1 MGGARVL
8 RAGLWA
14 LVGVCLGGCALVLG
28 GLEEGTAPSQD
39 AGVVPE
45 NRGPAEAGAP
55 TCPGALPGFRYRRP
69 LTLAPVSEGVSDY
82 TAAVLLPTVEL
93 AAAGKVQPSG
103 VDYRFTDERG
113 RLLPFWIDDGGG
125 TTASRAFVR
134 FDLRGGSPD
143 LIGRSQRAWLHY
155 GNPKAPEAADPL
167 APYLPGIVDDPLFAR
182 RDGWQV
188 RFAEDPADGAPAKW
202 NVAYEDEG
210 IRFTVSRP
218 RGDNGARLAACQIVT
233 FPKGSSYRIVF
244 DVSFTRE
251 GASTAQVFVG
261 DLQRYSV
268 WIRNRLVGGELAYE
282 AKNEETVSF
291 AAGTRVLC
299 FEGTLELGGAI
310 DVRFSRIRVRRVM
323 VPEPS
328 VTVLPEE
335 QACP

>member
-1 MGGARVL
+1 M
-8 RAGLWA
+8 RAGVCA
-14 LVGVCLGGCALVLG
+14 LVSLCLGGCALVLG
-28 GLEEGTAPSQD
+28 GLEEGTAASED
-39 AGVVPE
+39 AGVATRDGSPTE
-45 NRGPAEAGAP
+45 AGPA
-55 TCPGALPGFRYRRP
+55 TCPGALSGFRYRRE
-69 LTLAPVSEGVSDY
+69 LQIAPISESVSDY
-82 TAAVLLPTVEL
+82 TAAVSLPTVEL

-134 FDLRGGSPD
+134 FNLREGSPD
-143 LIGRSQRAWLHY
+143 LVGRSQRAWLHY
-155 GNPKAPEAADPL
+155 GNPKAPEVADPL
-167 APYLPGIVDDPLFAR
+167 APYVQGIVDDPLFAR
-182 RDGWQV
+182 RDGWDV
-188 RFAEDPADGAPAKW
+188 KFREDPADGAPAKW

-210 IRFTVSRP
+210 IRFTLSRP
-218 RGDNGARLAACQIVT
+218 RGDNGAGLSACQVVT

-251 GASTAQVFVG
+251 GASTANVFVG

-268 WIRNRLVGGELAYE
+268 WTRNRLVGGELAYD

-299 FEGTLELGGAI
+299 LEGSLELGGAM

-335 QACP
+335 QTCP